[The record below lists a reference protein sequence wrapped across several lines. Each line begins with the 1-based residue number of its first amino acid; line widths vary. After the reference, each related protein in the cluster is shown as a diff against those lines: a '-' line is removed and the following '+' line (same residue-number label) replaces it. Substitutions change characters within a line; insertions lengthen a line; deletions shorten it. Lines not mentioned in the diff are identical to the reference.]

1 MFQQNNKV
9 EGGRVRAHETAE
21 SASLKVHEII
31 DKVAEHSEH
40 GAERAQELK
49 GSAADQAAAARKSAA
64 ARTADLREQAEA
76 AKKQAAK
83 DAKKGKK
90 ATRKQVRSTTKQ
102 ARKQTQKVGKDV
114 HDLRDSFVD
123 DILPKVVATTSGL
136 AAAGAAASR
145 KAADEAAVRAPEVV
159 AALRDE
165 RDPQAAFAAVKGE
178 KPKKKRRGLKLV
190 LFALVAGGI
199 AAFVAKQK
207 QTPKKDPWA
216 VPAGDP
222 YKAPATG
229 RESTVPSPAAPAA
242 AAGVAPAAEV
252 ADTADVA
259 NPLAAAPVTGAPEDL
274 AADGAEGTDA
284 WSSAR
289 DWADNSAVPSTS
301 DTSEG
306 TDLSTEHLGGDL
318 PVDGDTRA

>member
-1 MFQQNNKV
+1 MFQKNNKV

-31 DKVAEHSEH
+31 DKVAEQSEH

-49 GSAADQAAAARKSAA
+49 GSAADHAAAARVTATA
-64 ARTADLREQAEA
+64 GAADLREQAQE

-90 ATRKQVRSTTKQ
+90 DARKQVRSVTTS
-102 ARKQTQKVGKDV
+102 ARKQGKKAGKDAQ
-114 HDLRDSFVD
+114 DLRDTFVD
-123 DILPKVVATTSGL
+123 DVLPKVVTTASGL

-145 KAADEAAVRAPEVV
+145 KAADEATNRAPEVI
-159 AALRDE
+159 AALRDDD
-165 RDPQAAFAAVKGE
+165 RDPRAALAAVKGE
-178 KPKKKRRGLKLV
+178 KPKKKRGLKL
-190 LFALVAGGI
+190 LLPALVAGGI

-207 QTPKKDPWA
+207 QGPKKDPWA

-222 YKAPATG
+222 YKAPTSG
-229 RESTVPSPAAPAA
+229 RESTVPASPAPAA

-252 ADTADVA
+252 AESADVTD
-259 NPLAAAPVTGAPEDL
+259 PLAAAPVV
-274 AADGAEGTDA
+274 DGESAEGTDA
-284 WSSAR
+284 RSSAR
-289 DWADNSAVPSTS
+289 DWADNSAVPSVS

-306 TDLSTEHLGGDL
+306 ADLSTDHLGGDL
-318 PVDGDTRA
+318 PVDGDSKA